1 LSLRDVGSDRAF
13 ACVVSRYP
21 AVSHAF
27 IVREVRALR
36 QRGIDVHT
44 FTIRRPA
51 PEDLLSAVDREE
63 HARTF
68 AVLPPRPLK
77 LIASHLRA
85 FATHPLRYFAT
96 LGTALRLS
104 TPGVRPRL
112 WRLFYFGEA
121 MLVWGECRRRGLRHL
136 HAHFANV
143 GSEVA
148 LLAARFGGPE
158 WSWSFMMHGSTELFS
173 ETPHRLPEKIRR
185 AQLVV
190 CNSDFTRA
198 QLMKLVERSE
208 WDKLH
213 VVRCG
218 IDAGAFAPS
227 RPRSGGPLRVLTVGR
242 LVPGKGHALLVEALY
257 ALRARGVEVE
267 ATFVGDGPE
276 RAGLESLARE
286 LMLHRHVRFAGAVG
300 QDELPQWYAQADA
313 FCLPTLAEGLGVVL
327 LEAMAAELPVVSTR
341 VMGVPEVVEDE
352 ATGLLVSPGRVD
364 ELADALERLAAS
376 PDLCE
381 RLGRHG
387 RMRVDTEFALD
398 AATSRL
404 IELFETT
411 VPGISMGLSPPAQQ
425 ERAQAAAAA

>member
-1 LSLRDVGSDRAF
+1 LSSGGVGSERAF

-36 QRGIDVHT
+36 RRGIDVHT
-44 FTIRRPA
+44 FTIRRPRRD
-51 PEDLLSAVDREE
+51 ELLSAADREE
-63 HARTF
+63 DARTF

-77 LIASHLRA
+77 LIGSHARA
-85 FATHPLRYFAT
+85 LATHPLRY
-96 LGTALRLS
+96 LGTLAAALRLS
-104 TPGVRPRL
+104 PPGARQRL

-121 MLVWGECRRRGLRHL
+121 ILVWGECRRRGLRHL

-173 ETPHRLPEKIRR
+173 ETPHRLPDKIRSAR
-185 AQLVV
+185 LVV

-198 QLMKLVERSE
+198 QLMKLVGREE
-208 WDKLH
+208 WDKLQ

-218 IDAGAFAPS
+218 IDARGFS
-227 RPRSGGPLRVLTVGR
+227 SQRKRPTGPLQVLTVGR
-242 LVPGKGHALLVEALY
+242 LVPGKGHALLLEALY

-267 ATFVGDGPE
+267 ATFVGDGPD
-276 RAGLESLARE
+276 RRGLESLTRE
-286 LMLHRHVRFAGAVG
+286 LMLQRHVRFAGAVG
-300 QDELPQWYAQADA
+300 QDELPAWYAQANA

-327 LEAMAAELPVVSTR
+327 LEAMAAGLPVVSTR
-341 VMGVPEVVEDE
+341 VMGVPEVVEDG

-381 RLGRHG
+381 RMGRHG
-387 RMRVDTEFALD
+387 RVRVDTEFALD
-398 AATSRL
+398 AATTRL

-411 VPGISMGLSPPAQQ
+411 VPGISTGLSPAAQE
-425 ERAQAAAAA
+425 ERAPAAAAA